1 MQLTQSLHKARRECA
16 NGIAVVDGSVRL
28 THAEFADRVARTAAV
43 LRQQGVQAGDRVAIL
58 GLNGLPVIEA
68 YYVCWWLGAI
78 ATPINTRWSAAE
90 MAYAL
95 QDSGSRVLLVDRHF
109 AERGTDLRDS
119 SLDMQHI
126 LYATDGE
133 APDGLVSLQALRTD
147 ATPLEDSL
155 AGGDQTAALL
165 YTGGTTGAPKGVMQS
180 HRALFLDAIA
190 TLAADPREAQPVV
203 LHSAPLFHVG
213 GLSFVLQAAARQARQ
228 VMLPAFDPV
237 AVLERIE
244 TERITEMF
252 LVPTMLKLLIEH
264 PDFTRRDTSSLRCL
278 IYGAAPMDPALLDQA
293 MAKLPQVQFTQAYG
307 QTEAA
312 PVLTI
317 LPGWCH
323 LPQHRGLGKLAAAGR
338 PISTAEL
345 RIVDPQGRDLPPGQ
359 VGEICARGPTVMQGY
374 WNKPEQTTDALRD
387 GWLHTGDG
395 GYMDTDGYLF
405 VVDRFKDMI
414 ISGGENVY
422 STEVENA
429 LLAHPAVAQC
439 AVIGIPDDTWGERV
453 HACIVLRPGHAPD
466 EAALVAHCKTLIA
479 GFKCP
484 RSIEFREALPMSAA
498 GKMLKYQLR
507 EPFWKG
513 RKRGVS

>member
-1 MQLTQSLHKARRECA
+1 MQLTQALHKARRECA
-16 NGIAVVDGSVRL
+16 AGIAVVDGTTRL
-28 THAEFADRVARTAAV
+28 THADFADRVARHAAV
-43 LRQQGVQAGDRVAIL
+43 LQQQGVQAGDRVAIL

-68 YYVCWWLGAI
+68 YYACWWLGAV
-78 ATPINTRWSAAE
+78 ATPINTRWSVAE

-95 QDSGSRVLLVDRHF
+95 QDSGSRVLLADKHF
-109 AERGTDLRDS
+109 ST
-119 SLDMQHI
+119 
-126 LYATDGE
+126 
-133 APDGLVSLQALRTD
+133 QALALRGQCPGLSQILHASD
-147 ATPLEDSL
+147 SPTPEGLLSLEALRNAAAPIEDSL
-155 AGGDQTAALL
+155 AGGEQTAALL

-228 VMLPAFDPV
+228 VMLPAFEPA

-244 TERITEMF
+244 SEKITEMF

-264 PDFTRRDTSSLRCL
+264 PDFTKRDTSSLRCL

-345 RIVDPQGRDLPPGQ
+345 RIIGPDGEELPPGS

-374 WNKPEQTTDALRD
+374 WNKPEQTAEALRD

-395 GYMDTDGYLF
+395 GYMDADGYLF

-429 LLAHPAVAQC
+429 LLAHPAVSQC
-439 AVIGIPDDTWGERV
+439 AVIGIPDETWGERV
-453 HACIVLRPGHAPD
+453 HACIVLRPGQTTD
-466 EAALVAHCKTLIA
+466 ETVLMAHCKTLIA

-484 RSIEFREALPMSAA
+484 RSVEFREALPMSAA
-498 GKMLKYQLR
+498 GKLLKYQLR
-507 EPFWKG
+507 EPYWRG
-513 RKRGVS
+513 RKRAVS